1 MYYILSSIN
10 FDRIDH
16 LEARNCF
23 VILLLRMGLNS
34 EMLSMH
40 DLHVSCANTKWAV
53 LCCQMESIND
63 DNDQGLLL
71 A

>member
-1 MYYILSSIN
+1 MYYVLSFIH

-16 LEARNCF
+16 PEARNSF
-23 VILLLRMGLNS
+23 VILVLRMGLKL

-40 DLHVSCANTKWAV
+40 DLHFTCANTKWAA
-53 LCCQMESIND
+53 LCCQMESIHD
-63 DNDQGLLL
+63 DNDQELLL